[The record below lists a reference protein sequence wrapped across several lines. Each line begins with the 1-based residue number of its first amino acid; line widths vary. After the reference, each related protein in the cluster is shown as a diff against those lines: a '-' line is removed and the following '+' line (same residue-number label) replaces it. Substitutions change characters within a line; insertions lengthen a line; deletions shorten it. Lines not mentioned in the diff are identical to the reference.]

1 MNIKERTIGIIGAK
15 RSGKT
20 YFSSRLAEYLGE
32 NCIIFNTIGAMDVN
46 NAIQYKIER
55 KNLEKQ
61 AVIFGTLIAEKSKRK
76 HTKSIS
82 VSLVELTRDEIIEF
96 TDVALTIPERIENRY
111 IIVDEVS
118 DYLSQIYSQSRE
130 MERLI
135 RHGGNFGNTFIFN
148 TQRPAY
154 LNKNT
159 FNLIDILIVFRVN
172 WTRDLA
178 VIREMLSQGGIPEEQ
193 IKEEIKI
200 ITQLPVGYYRPY
212 LLYLTRPDQR

>member
-1 MNIKERTIGIIGAK
+1 MDIKERTIGIIGAK

-32 NCIIFNTIGAMDVN
+32 NCIIFNTIGAMNVN

-55 KNLEKQ
+55 KDLDKQ
-61 AVIFGTLIAEKSKRK
+61 AIIFGTLIAEKMNRK
-76 HTKSIS
+76 STKSIS
-82 VSLVELTRDEIIEF
+82 VNLVELTREEIIEF
-96 TDVALTIPERIENRY
+96 TDKALVIPDKIKDRY

-159 FNLIDILIVFRVN
+159 FNLIDVLICFRIN

-178 VIREMLSQGGIPEEQ
+178 VVREMLSQGGIPEAQ
-193 IKEEIKI
+193 IKEEIKA
-200 ITQLPVGYYRPY
+200 ITNLPVGYYRPY
-212 LLYLTRPDQR
+212 LLYLTRPKA

>member
-1 MNIKERTIGIIGAK
+1 MDIKERTIGIIGAK

-20 YFSSRLAEYLGE
+20 YFSSKLAEYLGE

-61 AVIFGTLIAEKSKRK
+61 AVIFGTLISEKNRRK
-76 HTKSIS
+76 STKSIS
-82 VSLVELTRDEIIEF
+82 VNLVELTRDEIIEF
-96 TDVALTIPERIENRY
+96 TDLALTIPEKIENRY

-178 VIREMLSQGGIPEEQ
+178 VIREMLSQGGIPEAQ

-200 ITQLPVGYYRPY
+200 ITRLPVGYYRPY
-212 LLYLTRPDQR
+212 LLYLTRRD